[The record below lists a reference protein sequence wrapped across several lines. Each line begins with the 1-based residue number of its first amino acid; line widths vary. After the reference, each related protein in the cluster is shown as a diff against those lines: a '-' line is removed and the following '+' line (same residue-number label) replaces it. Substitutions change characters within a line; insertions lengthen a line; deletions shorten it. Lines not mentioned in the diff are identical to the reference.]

1 MDVSIKVGATCIG
14 SVEKMDDV
22 STICCD
28 EINNPCGHTGP
39 RVMNVY
45 VRTYAFF
52 AVGSQP
58 ESRGAEALVGALSID
73 AGSLASA
80 VVNRALVH
88 ICFLEVF
95 LNLFIF
101 QNKQKRR
108 TVTINIYR
116 ETDRWIIEYIHAVL
130 NPSAQP
136 LFIFVCRGERKKRK
150 KTISGGRP
158 RSISGGW
165 YRETMSMLDNNWY
178 PRPYGMRFTGDL
190 EIHFP
195 APLNREAESTGAP
208 QQFSFLLFF
217 CNQIHYTIRLGFS
230 FSRQV

>member
-1 MDVSIKVGATCIG
+1 MGRMDVSIKVGATCIG

-45 VRTYAFF
+45 VRTYAFL

-73 AGSLASA
+73 AGSLAST

-95 LNLFIF
+95 FNLF
-101 QNKQKRR
+101 
-108 TVTINIYR
+108 
-116 ETDRWIIEYIHAVL
+116 
-130 NPSAQP
+130 S
-136 LFIFVCRGERKKRK
+136 RG
-150 KTISGGRP
+150 
-158 RSISGGW
+158 
-165 YRETMSMLDNNWY
+165 
-178 PRPYGMRFTGDL
+178 
-190 EIHFP
+190 
-195 APLNREAESTGAP
+195 
-208 QQFSFLLFF
+208 
-217 CNQIHYTIRLGFS
+217 
-230 FSRQV
+230 